1 MTMHK
6 LGRFID
12 GLLDRQIQE
21 IVSKHVQHL
30 ADFDSHEAETAQH
43 TNVDVRQTVLS
54 GGVDP
59 DGFANFLSAGT
70 GLNVDLDATATPVQI
85 AFAYGF
91 GSNGNVDFVEEET
104 ADVTSAWTGTANSTD
119 YLYWDRDISTGDLT
133 RGKVTN
139 YPPIYGTTYNKA
151 GGVGKSLNLFEG
163 TDGTVTC
170 TDENA
175 DVTWAFS
182 GTAQIDSDVQILS
195 SNTLL
200 LDGNSDYITSTG
212 LTIHAGENEGGFS
225 IDGWFR
231 LNATGVEQTIINAI
245 TGNHIS
251 LRVSATNVMTLFL
264 GNGSSWSI
272 ANAQAG
278 TTTLSTAINYY
289 FKLQWDKAAYKVY
302 LGTSGTAAEEIS
314 VASSTAFAT
323 DTNVIYGATQTP
335 SLYFNGHLAIMRYNV
350 GPQTNTA
357 PTVPTTAYK
366 GLAMDGEHWFNL
378 NTMKMTVWNDT
389 TGAWDIKQRVFVGE
403 AVCGASSVSSVV
415 AYALKGE
422 YDSGWFDI
430 PISAKRTKDHNIG
443 VFPLETQQYLTDDP
457 EKKSWI
463 IEGHSNTFYQNVSQY
478 AGSPVVYLD
487 RLQTVLRGQSTNTA
501 QFEDQDGNVRSSST
515 SYKRIIQRRGW

>member
-1 MTMHK
+1 MNRPPIPRDVLQGSK
-6 LGRFID
+6 ISKEWRAYFEQLGGSCKPD
-12 GLLDRQIQE
+12 
-21 IVSKHVQHL
+21 K
-30 ADFDSHEAETAQH
+30 
-43 TNVDVRQTVLS
+43 RQTVQS
-54 GGVDP
+54 GSVDS
-59 DGFANFLSAGT
+59 DGYANFLSAGT
-70 GLNVDLDATATPVQI
+70 GLNVDLAADTTPI
-85 AFAYGF
+85 SLTFAAGFNEYGA
-91 GSNGNVDFVEEET
+91 VDHPGYLYR
-104 ADVTSAWTGTANSTD
+104 DYTSRYAGLTANSTCF
-119 YLYWDRDISTGDLT
+119 LYENRDNQGNLSGDFTVNL
-133 RGKVTN
+133 
-139 YPPIYGTTYNKA
+139 PPIYGTTYNNA

-163 TDGTVTC
+163 TDGATAC

-175 DVTWAFS
+175 DVTWTFS

-212 LTIHAGENEGGFS
+212 LIIHAGENEGGFS

-278 TTTLSTAINYY
+278 TTTLSTATNYY

-335 SLYFNGHLAIMRYNV
+335 SLYFNGHLATMRYNV